1 MLVEQVLH
9 IMLNQDYLRSLCFFR
24 LQIYKLL
31 YYIILGRMGNMGK
44 KLYERLQSHRLNP
57 LNNARL
63 VIYI

>member
-31 YYIILGRMGNMGK
+31 YYITPVRDK
-44 KLYERLQSHRLNP
+44 K
-57 LNNARL
+57 
-63 VIYI
+63 